1 MGRDTITTGG
11 AAVMI
16 DRYHVSGTWWG
27 GETLWLDDDGR
38 LIAAVTFDF
47 GTQAVREGLES
58 QVAWFSERARHDALA
73 RGEET
78 SRSVPPIHT
87 GTFALVGG
95 MLIDG
100 TGATPLP
107 DAVVLVRDGRIAAV
121 GPGAS
126 VAIPADAA
134 VVDVT
139 GRTVLPG
146 LWDMHAH
153 MGAGTDWGPIYLAA
167 GVTTIRDAAGDPD
180 WQLALRDAFTTGRIA
195 GPRALLAAIM
205 ESTAPNAVT
214 ATQANTPEDARA
226 MVRRFHDLGFEQI
239 KVYNQLR
246 PELVPVITAEAHQ
259 LGMTVTGHPAGM
271 MNHLELVQAGVDQIN
286 HIQRGLLGRL
296 VSRSRPPDPARA
308 YLEIDLGSVEVR
320 SLVDAFLRHGT
331 VVDPTLAL
339 SELRSRPA
347 VLLHE
352 IEPGAA
358 RMPPLV
364 AANIERSNP
373 GVPAN
378 QAETARAEFRKHLAV
393 LVMLHRAGVPI
404 VAGTDIGVPGHSL
417 HRELELYVEAGMTP
431 LEAIQSATVVS
442 ARAMRLLDDVGTIEA
457 GKRADLIIV
466 DGDPLRSIREIRN
479 VRFVIANGRM
489 YDTAALWRSVAWRP

>member
-1 MGRDTITTGG
+1 
-11 AAVMI
+11 
-16 DRYHVSGTWWG
+16 
-27 GETLWLDDDGR
+27 
-38 LIAAVTFDF
+38 
-47 GTQAVREGLES
+47 
-58 QVAWFSERARHDALA
+58 
-73 RGEET
+73 
-78 SRSVPPIHT
+78 
-87 GTFALVGG
+87 
-95 MLIDG
+95 
-100 TGATPLP
+100 
-107 DAVVLVRDGRIAAV
+107 
-121 GPGAS
+121 
-126 VAIPADAA
+126 
-134 VVDVT
+134 
-139 GRTVLPG
+139 
-146 LWDMHAH
+146 
-153 MGAGTDWGPIYLAA
+153 
-167 GVTTIRDAAGDPD
+167 
-180 WQLALRDAFTTGRIA
+180 
-195 GPRALLAAIM
+195 
-205 ESTAPNAVT
+205 
-214 ATQANTPEDARA
+214 
-226 MVRRFHDLGFEQI
+226 
-239 KVYNQLR
+239 
-246 PELVPVITAEAHQ
+246 
-259 LGMTVTGHPAGM
+259 M

-489 YDTAALWRSVAWRP
+489 YDTAALWRSVGWTP